1 MNVILQK
8 MKLVKINR
16 LLNPLYLLIIIS
28 IGAVLRF
35 YKLDWGEGYFFH
47 PDEYHLTISVNQLS
61 YPSQMHPHL
70 FSYGSFPVYLIYF
83 TKLIFNLETSP
94 FLIGRFYSALFSTL
108 TIVVIYKIS
117 LELFKERKNYAYLS
131 TFFVAITPGLIQQAH
146 FSTPESNL
154 TFFLMITLLLL
165 IKWFEKDK
173 LKYYLA
179 SASSLGVA
187 AGTKIVATTFLP
199 LALLSPFIKVL
210 EIKGL
215 LRKIFAL
222 IKSYFSS
229 SIFILITFLSFFI
242 VFPYAI
248 LDFKGLRSSM
258 NYEFAVASGKQIVFY
273 NRAFI
278 GTKPILF
285 QLTKILPYAL
295 GIPLLIFGI
304 AGFLIMSI
312 HLVDDSI
319 NKRRI
324 NSILLAILSSFL
336 FFFLPNA
343 LLYAK
348 WTRFIA
354 PTFPF
359 FSIFAAYAFY
369 QLFLKSQ
376 NSPIISLF
384 LKALAILLM
393 VSTSVWTLSF
403 WSIYSHQDSRISA
416 TGWINKNIPKN
427 SYILTE
433 TGNTLEAP
441 LTGEYT
447 KIPFDF
453 YNLDE
458 RYELKNELVD
468 HLVKSDYFIIQSRRI
483 FINHQNQPYQF
494 PLTSRFYDLLF
505 SEQLGFEKIQEFNS
519 YPQLSIGH
527 LSFVIPDELAEE
539 TWSVFDHPVIRVYKK
554 VNPKEALEYEKLLEI

>member
-1 MNVILQK
+1 

-215 LRKIFAL
+215 LRKIF
-222 IKSYFSS
+222 
-229 SIFILITFLSFFI
+229 
-242 VFPYAI
+242 
-248 LDFKGLRSSM
+248 
-258 NYEFAVASGKQIVFY
+258 
-273 NRAFI
+273 
-278 GTKPILF
+278 
-285 QLTKILPYAL
+285 
-295 GIPLLIFGI
+295 
-304 AGFLIMSI
+304 
-312 HLVDDSI
+312 
-319 NKRRI
+319 
-324 NSILLAILSSFL
+324 
-336 FFFLPNA
+336 
-343 LLYAK
+343 
-348 WTRFIA
+348 
-354 PTFPF
+354 
-359 FSIFAAYAFY
+359 
-369 QLFLKSQ
+369 
-376 NSPIISLF
+376 
-384 LKALAILLM
+384 
-393 VSTSVWTLSF
+393 
-403 WSIYSHQDSRISA
+403 
-416 TGWINKNIPKN
+416 
-427 SYILTE
+427 
-433 TGNTLEAP
+433 
-441 LTGEYT
+441 
-447 KIPFDF
+447 
-453 YNLDE
+453 
-458 RYELKNELVD
+458 
-468 HLVKSDYFIIQSRRI
+468 
-483 FINHQNQPYQF
+483 
-494 PLTSRFYDLLF
+494 
-505 SEQLGFEKIQEFNS
+505 
-519 YPQLSIGH
+519 
-527 LSFVIPDELAEE
+527 
-539 TWSVFDHPVIRVYKK
+539 
-554 VNPKEALEYEKLLEI
+554 